1 MEGDHKKYVDHG
13 ACVYLENLKKEG
25 HRLEGWYE
33 DAAFKQFAGMAGQRS
48 KAIYKNM
55 VYYPKW
61 SDPLNYKITYD
72 LQNTKA
78 VMLEN
83 RIDHYVY
90 GQKTQLPDASQ
101 LFLPDGYQF
110 VGWFD
115 VSDPAMTILTE
126 IGERQTGDKV
136 LRLLLMLEEKKT
148 QPQEEKKAGQSFAT
162 VKEDRINNLSTGE
175 QNASLEGMMEL
186 QTGKKSSVLQFKQKG
201 LHIV

>member
-1 MEGDHKKYVDHG
+1 M
-13 ACVYLENLKKEG
+13 
-25 HRLEGWYE
+25 
-33 DAAFKQFAGMAGQRS
+33 
-48 KAIYKNM
+48 
-55 VYYPKW
+55 
-61 SDPLNYKITYD
+61 
-72 LQNTKA
+72 
-78 VMLEN
+78 
-83 RIDHYVY
+83 
-90 GQKTQLPDASQ
+90 
-101 LFLPDGYQF
+101 FLPDGYQF

-175 QNASLEGMMEL
+175 QNASLEGRMEL

-201 LHIV
+201 ITYCVNEATRELVVSYD